1 MALVSDRLGG
11 VAFSAHH
18 ARLGTGL
25 LKLELEAM
33 NLSQVGCRWG
43 ALFGSVRAV
52 GVSHSV
58 TWSRAAQRA
67 LARDL
72 PESVAAAC
80 LEFVLGALAEN
91 PQRVGKALRAPV
103 AGLHSARRGD
113 FRVIYRIED
122 KLVHI
127 HVVSIQHRRDAY
139 RA

>member
-67 LARDL
+67 LARDV
-72 PESVAAAC
+72 PESVAAAW

-113 FRVIYRIED
+113 FRVTYRIED
-122 KLVHI
+122 ELVVAAHE
-127 HVVSIQHRRDAY
+127 VGVTRR
-139 RA
+139 RRS